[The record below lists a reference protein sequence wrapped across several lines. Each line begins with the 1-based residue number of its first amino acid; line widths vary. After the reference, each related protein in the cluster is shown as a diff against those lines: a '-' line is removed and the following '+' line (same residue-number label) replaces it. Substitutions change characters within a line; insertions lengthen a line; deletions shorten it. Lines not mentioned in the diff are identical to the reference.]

1 MNYTKPNDNNHED
14 SPEDWLN
21 STLIFGRALSLLIDE
36 NEGIVVSIKGDMIN
50 PINPG
55 NKKVVV
61 FYKDGMIHVD
71 DIQDP
76 NLKEGDFIKIMEE

>member
-1 MNYTKPNDNNHED
+1 MNYTKPNDDNHED

-21 STLIFGRALSLLIDE
+21 SSLIFSRALSLLMDE

-55 NKKVVV
+55 SDKVVV

-76 NLKEGDFIKIMEE
+76 DLKEGDFVKIMEE

>member
-1 MNYTKPNDNNHED
+1 MNYTKPNDDNHED
-14 SPEDWLN
+14 KPSDWLN

-55 NKKVVV
+55 NNKVVV

-76 NLKEGDFIKIMEE
+76 DLKEGDFVKIMEE